1 MCLADDQNVDGEG
14 VITLAG
20 QGSLYMCEDVKVLI
34 NVDAC
39 VFMCDG
45 RVQLVYA
52 VLTHC
57 S

>member
-34 NVDAC
+34 NVDC
-39 VFMCDG
+39 TCIHV
-45 RVQLVYA
+45 
-52 VLTHC
+52 
-57 S
+57 